1 MDKDH
6 HIMLSGPFNVF
17 DSCGQQWDVKSIRI
31 VDQSYA
37 IVDVY
42 VEIASSMSDTL
53 LYEDPLIIK
62 QILSRLR
69 SLGYKGPDFGH
80 ADPGMQDEMLM
91 VLEAPEEFGQFA
103 VTKGWKNLAEE
114 YIDGD
119 EDNSSELASEAL
131 SLAHFSELMQ
141 KLGVW

>member
-1 MDKDH
+1 
-6 HIMLSGPFNVF
+6 MLSGPFKIF
-17 DSCGQQWDVKSIRI
+17 DSHGQQWDVKSIHI

-42 VEIASSMSDTL
+42 VEMASSMGGTP
-53 LYEDPLIIK
+53 LYEDLMIIR

-69 SLGYKGPDFGH
+69 SLGYKGPDFAYG
-80 ADPGMQDEMLM
+80 DPGMQDEMLM

-114 YIDGD
+114 YIHGA
-119 EDNSSELASEAL
+119 EDNSSELASEAP
-131 SLAHFSELMQ
+131 SRWHFSELMR